1 MYHVELASFP
11 QWVQTS
17 VPDVQRQSP
26 RDMRVMIPAD
36 VAIATSHFLLIHRTR
51 TLLWV
56 YFKNNHWFARQ
67 NVFTEYWLRVK
78 L

>member
-1 MYHVELASFP
+1 MELVSFP

-17 VPDVQRQSP
+17 VPDVQRQIP
-26 RDMRVMIPAD
+26 MDMRVMIPAD

-56 YFKNNHWFARQ
+56 CFSIYCNWFARQ
-67 NVFTEYWLRVK
+67 NVFTEYWPGMRF
-78 L
+78 